1 MNRMHLNI
9 LKPGLLTLVQDLGRQ
24 GFRQHGVSQSGALD
38 LQGHRLANF
47 LLGNVPQA
55 ATLEITLGGLQL
67 EAASEG
73 WVGLAGSGLHAVLN
87 GQRVQGQRALHLKT
101 GDCLEFKPTPSGAR
115 AYLALPG
122 GLDVPEVL
130 GSRSTH
136 LRSGVG
142 PPRIQA
148 GMVIKA
154 LGPNPIMKGRFFLSA
169 EPLPALLKVQ
179 VIRGPEWED
188 HPAVHEVFQVTAQSD
203 RMGLRLEGPPIRLQ
217 RTAEMYSVAVLPG
230 TVQLPSGGQPI
241 VLLSDAQT
249 TGGYPRILQVIQ
261 ADLWKLGQ
269 VLPGQHIQFQE
280 VSIQEATRALRE
292 QHQNN
297 LRLQKL
303 LSRYIEPS
311 WT

>member
-1 MNRMHLNI
+1 MNRMQINI
-9 LKPGLLTLVQDLGRQ
+9 LKPGFLTLVQDLGRQ
-24 GFRQHGVSQSGALD
+24 GVRQYGVSQSGALD

-47 LLGNVPQA
+47 LIGNSAEA

-67 EAASEG
+67 EAVSEG
-73 WVGLAGSGLHAVLN
+73 WVGLAGSGLHALLN
-87 GQRVQGQRALHLKT
+87 GQKVQGQRPLHLNR
-101 GDCLEFKPTPSGAR
+101 GDRLEFKSTPSGAR

-142 PPRIQA
+142 PPRVQA

-154 LGPNPIMKGRFFLSA
+154 LGPNPIRKGRFFVPA
-169 EPLPALLKVQ
+169 EPLPALLKVR

-203 RMGLRLEGPPIRLQ
+203 RMGLRLAGPPIRLQ

-269 VLPGQHIQFQE
+269 VLPGQHSQFQE
-280 VSIQEATRALRE
+280 VSIQEATRALQE
-292 QHQNN
+292 QQQNN
-297 LRLQKL
+297 LRLQRL
-303 LSRYIEPS
+303 LGYHWPS